1 MSVRAGLD
9 AASLHQSW
17 TREWHWLLVR
27 FYLVPHDA
35 GRYAALQTGPLSGR
49 SRSRSPTT
57 TPPPQDFESLEI
69 LEQQCCRTIKAAS
82 PWSIEKN
89 DGRSAEGP
97 VQRGAGQPV
106 QRLNVKPMLNLSFT
120 SGTRPECLTIEYIA
134 PRAAIL
140 MINRM
145 VSPGV
150 GRDRL
155 PP

>member
-1 MSVRAGLD
+1 VRAGLD

-69 LEQQCCRTIKAAS
+69 LEQPCCRTIKAERARGRLKRTTAGLLKGQFS
-82 PWSIEKN
+82 
-89 DGRSAEGP
+89 DGQVNPFSA
-97 VQRGAGQPV
+97 
-106 QRLNVKPMLNLSFT
+106 
-120 SGTRPECLTIEYIA
+120 
-134 PRAAIL
+134 
-140 MINRM
+140 
-145 VSPGV
+145 
-150 GRDRL
+150 
-155 PP
+155 